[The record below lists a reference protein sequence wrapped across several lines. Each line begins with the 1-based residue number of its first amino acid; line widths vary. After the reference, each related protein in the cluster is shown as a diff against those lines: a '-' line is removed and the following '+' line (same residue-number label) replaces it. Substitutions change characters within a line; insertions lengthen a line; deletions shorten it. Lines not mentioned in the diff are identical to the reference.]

1 MYIRVTQIEHSVLDF
16 IRDTEAWESCQQ
28 DFPPIEFTTCGTS
41 HYEYTIPD
49 NDALIKELVDELK
62 YYSDCGITSA
72 ATTSRL
78 KKKLLNTPSKPKV
91 VSQDIQYHEAV
102 IFEMVAD
109 CTKLLMQAKYEL
121 GVPRDAVSKA
131 FKAVRIYNNRRHY
144 CGRASKSLIQ
154 FNLQGVTEFQ
164 NSSGL
169 FDEYKAYGS
178 DPVIGDITTPTH
190 WDWLLVLVAHEV
202 AHHIQYAY
210 CVQRGRGKKGTQFG
224 KGDELNK
231 PHGRIFKTIYRY
243 LRRDLVNKK
252 IGTLSARYRPWGL
265 EVIKS

>member
-1 MYIRVTQIEHSVLDF
+1 MYIRVTQIEHAVLDF
-16 IRDTEAWESCQQ
+16 IRDTEAWESIQQ
-28 DFPPIEFTTCGTS
+28 DFPPIEYTTCGTS

-49 NDALIKELVDELK
+49 NDALIKELGDELE

-102 IFEMVAD
+102 IFQMVAD

-121 GVPRDAVSKA
+121 GIPRDAVSKA
-131 FKAVRIYNNRRHY
+131 LKEVRVYNNRRHY
-144 CGRASKSLIQ
+144 CGRASQSLIQ
-154 FNLQGVTEFQ
+154 FNLQGVTKAMRACPYFE
-164 NSSGL
+164 
-169 FDEYKAYGS
+169 EYKAYSS
-178 DPVIGDITTPTH
+178 DPVIGGITTLTC
-190 WDWLLVLVAHEV
+190 WDWLLVLVSHEV

-210 CVQRGRGKKGTQFG
+210 CVQGGRGKKGTQFG
-224 KGDELNK
+224 KAAEINK

-252 IGTLSARYRPWGL
+252 IGTLGERYRPWGL